1 MDNIIS
7 LYLIWFLIGLPFFIA
22 EMAIPG
28 FILFFFG
35 LGAWVVSIVTA
46 IFPDISFNKQILLFS
61 ISSIGSLL
69 ILRNYLK
76 SVFLGVQNEGNDSY
90 GPMKEGDNL
99 AVVTKDIKADGSYCE
114 IKFQGTFYKAKSNE
128 DIDINVGENV
138 KVLDKGDQQGTYYI
152 VEK

>member
-1 MDNIIS
+1 MSI
-7 LYLIWFLIGLPFFIA
+7 YLIWFLVGLPFFIA

-46 IFPDISFNKQILLFS
+46 IFPNISFNQQILLFL

-69 ILRNYLK
+69 ILRNYFK
-76 SVFLGVQNEGNDSY
+76 SVFLGVQNEGDDSY
-90 GPMKEGDNL
+90 NPLKDGDNL
-99 AVVTKDIKADGSYCE
+99 AVVTKDIKEGSYGE
-114 IKFQGTFYKAKSNE
+114 IKFKGTFYKAKSDE
-128 DIDINVGENV
+128 DIKVASNV
-138 KVLDKGDQQGTYYI
+138 KVIRKGDEQGTFYI

>member
-35 LGAWVVSIVTA
+35 LGAWVVAIVSA
-46 IFPDISFNKQILLFS
+46 IFPNISFNQQILLFS
-61 ISSIGSLL
+61 ISSIGSLVL
-69 ILRNYLK
+69 LRNYLK

-90 GPMKEGDNL
+90 GPLKEGDNM
-99 AVVTKDIKADGSYCE
+99 AVVTKDIKEGSYGE
-114 IKFQGTFYKAKSNE
+114 IKFKGTFYKAKSNE
-128 DIDINVGENV
+128 DINVDENV
-138 KVLDKGDQQGTYYI
+138 KVLNKGDEQGTYYI

>member
-35 LGAWVVSIVTA
+35 VGAWVVSIVTA
-46 IFPDISFNKQILLFS
+46 IFPDISFNQQILLFS

-76 SVFLGVQNEGNDSY
+76 SVFLGVQDEGNDSY
-90 GPMKEGDNL
+90 NPLKDGDNL
-99 AVVTKDIKADGSYCE
+99 AVVTKDIKEGSYGE
-114 IKFQGTFYKAKSNE
+114 IKFKGTFYKAKSDK
-128 DIDINVGENV
+128 DIKVDQNV
-138 KVLDKGDQQGTYYI
+138 KVLDKGDKQGTYYI

>member
-1 MDNIIS
+1 MSI
-7 LYLIWFLIGLPFFIA
+7 YLIWFLIGIPFFAA

-35 LGAWVVSIVTA
+35 IGAWIVSIATA
-46 IFPDISFNKQILLFS
+46 IFPDMSLNQQIVLFS

-69 ILRNYLK
+69 LLRNYLK

-90 GPMKEGDNL
+90 NPLKDGDNI
-99 AVVTKDIKADGSYCE
+99 AIVSKEIKSGSYGE
-114 IKFQGTFYKAKSNE
+114 IKFKGTFYKAKSNE
-128 DIDINVGENV
+128 DIKVDQEV
-138 KVLDKGDQQGTYYI
+138 KVLEKGDGQGTFYI

>member
-1 MDNIIS
+1 MSI
-7 LYLIWFLIGLPFFIA
+7 YLIWFLIGLPFFIA

-76 SVFLGVQNEGNDSY
+76 SVFLGVQDEGNDSY
-90 GPMKEGDNL
+90 NPLKDGDNL
-99 AVVTKDIKADGSYCE
+99 AVVTKDIKEGSYGE
-114 IKFQGTFYKAKSNE
+114 IKFKGTFYKAKSDKNIKV
-128 DIDINVGENV
+128 DQNV
-138 KVLDKGDQQGTYYI
+138 KVLDKGDEQGTYYI